1 MKLIQNTGTQR
12 VIDLMQPHL
21 KHGNRLD
28 CVTPSF
34 SLYAFAEIRE
44 ALSALDRVQLIVP
57 PDNEALELLGTE
69 SDRAARNRLQA
80 RWLAN
85 QCAKW
90 ITEKVALRRASK
102 GVPQGAAVM
111 RGPGGAPA
119 QVVLGSFAFST
130 SGLGLTPGNPL
141 NLIQTSETADEAAQ
155 LAQWFDQQWSGLQGA
170 AATDSK
176 DYSNESESVLEAL
189 QALGEHRDPFTIY
202 TLMLHRLFQDSG
214 DEMDE
219 ERIVKSATG
228 IRNTVVWKKL
238 FKFQRD
244 GVVGAIDK
252 LNRFGGCIIADSV
265 GLGKTFEALA
275 IIKYHE
281 LRNDRVLVLAPK
293 RLRDNWTLYKA
304 NDKRN
309 VLAAD
314 RFNYDVLNHTDL
326 SRDGGVSGDIDLSHV
341 NWGNYDLVVI
351 DESHNFRNKATH
363 KGKESRYDRLM
374 RRIIREGV
382 KTRVLMLSATP
393 VNNRLADLRNQ
404 IAFVTEGDDTA
415 LMEHGIASIEATTRK
430 AQAQFN
436 RWLALDEA
444 EKTPTRLVEMLG
456 FDYFTLLDQLTIARS
471 RRHVEKYYG
480 TSETGRFPDRL
491 PPINIKAD
499 VDLAGEFRAIRDINQ
514 EIRRLTLA
522 SYAPLRYVLPHKQA
536 AYDAKYSTQ
545 VRGGESFFRQADRE
559 ESLIHLLR
567 VNVLKR
573 MESCVSS
580 FTLTVQRQL
589 KDVENTLTRIES
601 HAEALEEIDIAD
613 VDIDDPAFETLLVG
627 RKVKVLLGDV
637 DLIRWKQ
644 DLLEDRNRLATL
656 LAAARQVDAAR
667 DAKLAALRDMI
678 ARKCA
683 QPINSHDGKANR
695 KIIVFTAF
703 SDTAH
708 YLYAQLAPWAR
719 DTLGMHAAVVTGSAG
734 IQVTLP
740 GLRKSMG
747 DVLSAFA
754 PRAKER
760 PQDMAGE
767 GEIDLLIATD
777 CISEGQNL
785 QDCDWLINYDIHWN
799 PVRIIQRFGRIDR
812 IGSPNQRIQL
822 VNFWPNMELE
832 EYINLEQRVSGRMV
846 LLDVSATGEENL
858 IEQQSGNA
866 MNDLEYRRKQ
876 LLKLQDTVIDMEDLS
891 TGVAITDL
899 TLTDFR
905 IDLAQYLKSHPGKLD
920 TQPLG
925 AYAVTTT
932 LDADIPPGVIFC
944 LQACGP
950 TVKAAASSD
959 YPLAPHYLVHVGDD
973 GTVLLPYPQAKRILD
988 RLKRLALGRERP
1000 DDSACAR
1007 FDKASKGGEDMR
1019 HAQKLLAAAV
1029 ASVAGK
1035 HEERAV
1041 ASLFTPG
1048 GTHAMKGEF
1057 AGSGDFEV
1065 VAFLVV
1071 LPDEQSI

>member
-12 VIDLMQPHL
+12 VIDLMRPHL

-34 SLYAFAEIRE
+34 SLYAFAEVRE

-69 SDRAARNRLQA
+69 GDRAARNRLQA

-90 ITEKVALRRASK
+90 ISEKVALRRASRS
-102 GVPQGAAVM
+102 VPQGAAVM
-111 RGPGGAPA
+111 RGPDGAPA

-141 NLIQTSETADEAAQ
+141 NLIQASETAEEAAQ
-155 LAQWFDQQWSGLQGA
+155 LAQWFDQQWAGLQTA
-170 AATDSK
+170 ASIDSDGQGK
-176 DYSNESESVLEAL
+176 EYESVFEAL
-189 QALGEHRDPFTIY
+189 QGLGEHRDPFTIY

-309 VLAAD
+309 ILAAD

-326 SRDGGVSGDIDLSHV
+326 SRDGGLSGDIDLSHV

-404 IAFVTEGDDTA
+404 IAFATEGDDAA

-444 EKTPTRLVEMLG
+444 EKTPGRLVEMLG
-456 FDYFTLLDQLTIARS
+456 FDYFTLLDHLTIARS

-545 VRGGESFFRQADRE
+545 VRGGEGFFRQADRE

-573 MESCVSS
+573 MESCVAA

-589 KDVENTLTRIES
+589 KDVESTLARIES
-601 HAEALEEIDIAD
+601 HAEAVEEIDIAD
-613 VDIDDPAFETLLVG
+613 VDIDDPAFEALLVG

-683 QPINSHDGKANR
+683 EPINTHDGKANR

-719 DTLGMHAAVVTGSAG
+719 DKQGMHAAVVTGSAG
-734 IQVTLP
+734 IQSTLP
-740 GLRKSMG
+740 GLRKNMG

-760 PQDMAGE
+760 PQDLADE

-905 IDLAQYLKSHPGKLD
+905 IDLAQYLKAHPGKLD
-920 TQPLG
+920 AQPLG
-925 AYAVTTT
+925 AFAVTTT

-950 TVKAAASSD
+950 TAQSAASSD

-973 GTVLLPYPQAKRILD
+973 GHVLLPYPQAKRILD
-988 RLKRLALGRERP
+988 RLKRLVLGRERP

-1007 FDKASKGGEDMR
+1007 FDKLTKGGEDMR

-1035 HEERAV
+1035 QEERAV

-1071 LPDEQSI
+1071 LPEREAA

>member
-1 MKLIQNTGTQR
+1 MKLISNAGNDR
-12 VIDLMQPHL
+12 VIDHIQP
-21 KHGNRLD
+21 NLD
-28 CVTPSF
+28 KGFQLGLASQAF
-34 SLYAFAEIRE
+34 SLFAFASLRK
-44 ALSALDRVQLIVP
+44 ALSQASGARLILP
-57 PDNEALELLGTE
+57 ADPAQMALLGGDG
-69 SDRAARNRLQA
+69 DRAGRNSLQS
-80 RWLAN
+80 RWLAG
-85 QCAKW
+85 QLASW
-90 ITEKVALRRASK
+90 LTEKATVRGVS
-102 GVPQGAAVM
+102 GHVPQGAIVLSD
-111 RGPGGAPA
+111 GQGSPK
-119 QVVLGSFAFST
+119 QVVMGSFT
-130 SGLGLTPGNPL
+130 MTTDGLGLTPGNPL
-141 NLIQTSETADEAAQ
+141 TMIQATESADEAKQ
-155 LAQWFDQQWSGLQGA
+155 FAQWFTSHWDALPDSPEHA
-170 AATDSK
+170 ANLLSALREISQHK
-176 DYSNESESVLEAL
+176 DPMA
-189 QALGEHRDPFTIY
+189 IY
-202 TLMLHRLFQDSG
+202 ARILLSLFQRSEDSL
-214 DEMDE
+214 DEDAVV
-219 ERIVKSATG
+219 RAATG
-228 IRNTVVWKKL
+228 IRNTMVWKKL

-309 VLAAD
+309 VLAGD

-326 SRDGGVSGDIDLSHV
+326 TREGGVSGDIDLSHV

-351 DESHNFRNKATH
+351 DESHNFRNKSTH

-374 RRIIREGV
+374 RRIIKEGV

-415 LMEHGIASIEATTRK
+415 LADHGIASIEATTRK

-436 RWLALDEA
+436 RWLAMDES
-444 EKTPTRLVEMLG
+444 EKTPSKLVEMLG
-456 FDYFTLLDQLTIARS
+456 FDYFTLLDHLTIARS

-480 TSETGRFPDRL
+480 TAETGRFPDRL

-499 VDLAGEFRAIRDINQ
+499 VDLAGEFRAIRDINM

-522 SYAPLRYVLPHKQA
+522 SYAPLRYVLPNKQA

-545 VRGGESFFRQADRE
+545 VRGGESFFRQVDRE

-573 MESCVSS
+573 MESAVSS
-580 FTLTVQRQL
+580 FRLTVQRQL
-589 KDVENTLTRIES
+589 CDVEATLAQIEA
-601 HAEALEEIDIAD
+601 HANELEEIDIAD

-627 RKVKVLLGDV
+627 RKVKVLLNDV

-644 DLLEDRNRLATL
+644 DLIEDRNRLATL
-656 LAAARQVDAAR
+656 LAAARQVDPSR
-667 DAKLAALRDMI
+667 DAKLAALREMI
-678 ARKCA
+678 QNKC
-683 QPINSHDGKANR
+683 QKPINTHDGKGNR

-708 YLYAQLAPWAR
+708 YLYEQLATWAKS
-719 DTLGMHAAVVTGSAG
+719 TLGIDSALVTGSAG
-734 IQVTLP
+734 IQTTVP
-740 GLRKSMG
+740 GLRKSMSG
-747 DVLSAFA
+747 VLSAFA
-754 PRAKER
+754 PRAKDR
-760 PQDMAGE
+760 PDELADE

-812 IGSPNQRIQL
+812 IGSPNECIQL

-846 LLDVSATGEENL
+846 LLDISATGEENL
-858 IEQQSGNA
+858 IEQQSGNP

-891 TGVAITDL
+891 TGVSITDL

-905 IDLAQYLKSHPGKLD
+905 IDLAQYLKAHPGKLES
-920 TQPLG
+920 QPLG
-925 AYAVTTT
+925 AFAVTTT

-944 LQACGP
+944 LEACGP
-950 TVKAAASSD
+950 ATQKAEESD

-973 GTVLLPYPQAKRILD
+973 GSVLLPYPQAKRILD
-988 RLKRLALGRERP
+988 RLKRLALGRELP
-1000 DDSACAR
+1000 DATACAQ
-1007 FDKASKGGEDMR
+1007 FDKDTKQGEDMR

-1029 ASVAGK
+1029 ASVVGK
-1035 HEERAV
+1035 NEERAV

-1048 GTHAMKGEF
+1048 GTHAIKGEF
-1057 AGSGDFEV
+1057 AGSNDFEV
-1065 VAFLVV
+1065 VAFMVI
-1071 LPDEQSI
+1071 LPESEAP

>member
-1 MKLIQNTGTQR
+1 MKLINNSGSNR
-12 VIDLMQPHL
+12 VIDLMRPYL
-21 KHGNRLD
+21 KPEHQLG

-34 SLYAFAEIRE
+34 SLFAFAELRD
-44 ALSALDRVQLIVP
+44 ALAKLKRVQLILP
-57 PDNEALELLGTE
+57 PTDDGLDFLG
-69 SDRAARNRLQA
+69 SDGDRAARNRLQA

-90 ITEKVALRRASK
+90 LDGNVELRRAH
-102 GVPQGAAVM
+102 GPVPQGAVVM
-111 RGPGGAPA
+111 RSPDGTADQG
-119 QVVLGSFAFST
+119 VMGSFAFST
-130 SGLGLTPGNPL
+130 DGLGLAPGNPL
-141 NLIQTSETADEAAQ
+141 NLIQASESADEAAQ
-155 LAQWFDQQWSGLQGA
+155 LARWLDQQW
-170 AATDSK
+170 ATLPAQPDSRPALI
-176 DYSNESESVLEAL
+176 ETL
-189 QALGEHRDPFTIY
+189 QAMGQHRAPFTLYALI
-202 TLMLHRLFQDSG
+202 LNHLFGNRD

-219 ERIVKSATG
+219 ESIVKSATG

-275 IIKYHE
+275 VIKYAE

-326 SRDGGVSGDIDLSHV
+326 SRDSGISGDIDLAHV

-374 RRIIREGV
+374 RRIIKEGV

-415 LMEHGIASIEATTRK
+415 LLEHGIASIEATTRK
-430 AQAQFN
+430 AQGQFN
-436 RWLALDEA
+436 RWLTMGEA
-444 EKTPTRLVEMLG
+444 EKIPSKLVEMLG
-456 FDYFTLLDQLTIARS
+456 FDYFTLLDHLTIARS

-499 VDLAGEFRAIRDINQ
+499 VDLAGEFRAIRDINL

-545 VRGGESFFRQADRE
+545 IRGGESFFRQADRE

-573 MESCVSS
+573 MESAVSS
-580 FTLTVQRQL
+580 FSLTVQRQL
-589 KDVENTLTRIES
+589 KDVQAVLAHIEN
-601 HAEALEEIDIAD
+601 HADGIEEIDIAD
-613 VDIDDPAFETLLVG
+613 VDIDDPAFEALLVG

-644 DLLEDRNRLATL
+644 DLIEDRNRLATL
-656 LAAARQVDAAR
+656 LAAAQQVDAAR
-667 DAKLAALRDMI
+667 DAKLAKLRDMI
-678 ARKCA
+678 KQKCRD
-683 QPINSHDGKANR
+683 PINAGNR
-695 KIIVFTAF
+695 KIIIFTAF
-703 SDTAH
+703 SDTAQ
-708 YLYAQLAPWAR
+708 YLYANLAQWAKAS
-719 DTLGMHAAVVTGSAG
+719 LGIDAALVTGSAG
-734 IQVTLP
+734 IQTTLSD
-740 GLRKSMG
+740 LRKNMSS
-747 DVLSAFA
+747 VLSAFA

-760 PQDMAGE
+760 PADMADE

-832 EYINLEQRVSGRMV
+832 EYIGLEQRVSGRMV

-858 IEQQSGNA
+858 IEQQSGNP

-891 TGVAITDL
+891 NGVSITDL

-905 IDLAQYLKSHPGKLD
+905 IDLAQYLKEHPGQLD
-920 TQPLG
+920 TLPLG
-925 AYAVTTT
+925 TYAVTTSI
-932 LDADIPPGVIFC
+932 DADIPPGVIFC
-944 LQACGP
+944 LRAEGA
-950 TVKAAASSD
+950 VAAKGLQSD
-959 YPLAPHYLVHVGDD
+959 YPLAPIYLAHVGDD
-973 GTVLLPYPQAKRILD
+973 GVVLLPYPQAKRILD
-988 RLKRLALGRERP
+988 RLKRLALGRELP
-1000 DDSACAR
+1000 DDGACAK
-1007 FDKASKGGEDMR
+1007 FDKDTRQGEDMR
-1019 HAQKLLAAAV
+1019 HAQRLLAAAV
-1029 ASVAGK
+1029 ASVVGK
-1035 HEERAV
+1035 NEERAV
-1041 ASLFTPG
+1041 ASLFSPG

-1057 AGSGDFEV
+1057 AGSNDFEV
-1065 VAFLVV
+1065 AAFLVV
-1071 LPDEQSI
+1071 LPGATA

>member
-12 VIDLMQPHL
+12 VIDLMRPHL

-28 CVTPSF
+28 CVTPSL

-69 SDRAARNRLQA
+69 GDRAARNRLQA

-90 ITEKVALRRASK
+90 IIEKVALRRASK

-111 RGPGGAPA
+111 RGPDGAPA
-119 QVVLGSFAFST
+119 QVILGSFAFNT
-130 SGLGLTPGNPL
+130 SGLGMTPGNPL
-141 NLIQTSETADEAAQ
+141 NLIQASETADEAAQ
-155 LAQWFDQQWSGLQGA
+155 LAQWFDYQWSGLHGA
-170 AATDSK
+170 DATDSTGQR
-176 DYSNESESVLEAL
+176 NESASVLQAL

-202 TLMLHRLFQDSG
+202 TLMLHRLFQGSG

-252 LNRFGGCIIADSV
+252 LSRFGGCIIADSV

-309 VLAAD
+309 ILAAD

-326 SRDGGVSGDIDLSHV
+326 SRDGGLSGDIDLSHV

-351 DESHNFRNKATH
+351 DESHNFRNKASH

-393 VNNRLADLRNQ
+393 VNNRLSDLRNQ
-404 IAFVTEGDDTA
+404 IAFATEGDDTA
-415 LMEHGIASIEATTRK
+415 LLEHGIASIEATTRK

-444 EKTPTRLVEMLG
+444 EKTPSQLVEMLG
-456 FDYFTLLDQLTIARS
+456 FDYFTLLDRLTIARS

-545 VRGGESFFRQADRE
+545 VRGGEGFFRQADRE

-573 MESCVSS
+573 MESCVSA

-589 KDVENTLTRIES
+589 KDVENTLARIES

-613 VDIDDPAFETLLVG
+613 VDIDDPAFEALLVG

-683 QPINSHDGKANR
+683 RPINTHDGKANR

-719 DTLGMHAAVVTGSAG
+719 DTLGVHSAVVTGSAG
-734 IQVTLP
+734 IQTTMP
-740 GLRKSMG
+740 GLSKRMG

-760 PQDMAGE
+760 PKDLADE

-905 IDLAQYLKSHPGKLD
+905 IDLAQFLKAHPGKLD

-950 TVKAAASSD
+950 AAKSATTSD

-973 GTVLLPYPQAKRILD
+973 STVLLPYPQAKRILD

-1000 DDSACAR
+1000 DNSACAR
-1007 FDKASKGGEDMR
+1007 FDKATKGGEDMR

-1035 HEERAV
+1035 QEERAV

-1071 LPDEQSI
+1071 LPDQQSI